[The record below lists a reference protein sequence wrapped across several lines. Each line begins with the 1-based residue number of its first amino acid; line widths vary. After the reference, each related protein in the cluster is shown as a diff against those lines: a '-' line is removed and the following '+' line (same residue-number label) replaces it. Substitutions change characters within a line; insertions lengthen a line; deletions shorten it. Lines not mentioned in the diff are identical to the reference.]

1 MPQPPPHRDP
11 TPDPFEVDNSPS
23 DDGPGYDLYSPASSG
38 IGSQASMHPA
48 STFGA
53 SGTSSRLPLSQR
65 MPSETILGRSGM
77 PVSRLEPPLE
87 SDEEEGAEASQLF
100 PGSDLF

>member
-11 TPDPFEVDNSPS
+11 TPDPFEVDHSPA

-38 IGSQASMHPA
+38 MSSQANMHAVSM
-48 STFGA
+48 FGA
-53 SGTSSRLPLSQR
+53 SGTGSRLPLSQR
-65 MPSETILGRSGM
+65 MPSETTLSRSGA

-87 SDEEEGAEASQLF
+87 SDEEDAEASQLF